1 MKLNQVKKGL
11 KCHQI
16 TLILKKISTP
26 KEGAQP
32 SYNFPPPPLG
42 RYTPSHCTPP
52 PLPPPRLGNPASA
65 PG

>member
-26 KEGAQP
+26 KEGP
-32 SYNFPPPPLG
+32 SPPTTSPHPRWVVTLPRIVPPPL
-42 RYTPSHCTPP
+42 
-52 PLPPPRLGNPASA
+52 PPRLGNPASA